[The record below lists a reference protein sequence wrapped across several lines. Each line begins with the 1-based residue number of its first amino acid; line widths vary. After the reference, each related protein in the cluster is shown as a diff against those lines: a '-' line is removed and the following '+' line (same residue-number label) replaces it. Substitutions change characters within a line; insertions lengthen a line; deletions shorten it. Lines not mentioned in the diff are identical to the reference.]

1 MIDSVTVDG
10 EPTEFEVFPH
20 YLALE
25 NGDRWCAVSSAT
37 SAADAA
43 GSVYLSHLD
52 RELLSN
58 LLIMCKKPAEH
69 DIERQEMHLENG
81 LNSSAENNQV
91 FEYCFSASGYIF
103 DS

>member
-20 YLALE
+20 YLELE
-25 NGDRWCAVSSAT
+25 NGDRWCSVSSTT

-58 LLIMCKKPAEH
+58 LLIMCKKPVKH
-69 DIERQEMHLENG
+69 HTERQEVNLENG
-81 LNSSAENNQV
+81 VDSSAENIQV
-91 FEYCFSASGYIF
+91 F
-103 DS
+103 